1 MQPTAKCKQKKR
13 QCVSKNQELFVTVAV
28 LSLGKL
34 CEDIGYSYHWTSGQ
48 KPQLIKDGRRIK
60 CSTAN
65 CEPIVVLGLSTSSSS
80 CTYISNII
88 IAASLGSCT
97 ASRINKKVRAQ
108 VALREN
114 GETRRVNQKKNRN
127 QNKKKTTRG
136 HGEKPV
142 AWFARMVRRIYG
154 ESCGWKCSRTQGRT
168 REFFSWISF
177 RAASKSG
184 IGQAQY

>member
-1 MQPTAKCKQKKR
+1 MRACIRSAGKTWSQPNWKPWKSLKPEDGCYMQPTAKCKQKKKR

-48 KPQLIKDGRRIK
+48 RPQLIKDGRRIK

-88 IAASLGSCT
+88 IAASLSSCT

-127 QNKKKTTRG
+127 QNKKQDNERARRETRCVICPNG
-136 HGEKPV
+136 
-142 AWFARMVRRIYG
+142 
-154 ESCGWKCSRTQGRT
+154 
-168 REFFSWISF
+168 
-177 RAASKSG
+177 
-184 IGQAQY
+184 